1 LQAGQPMNRT
11 DVELKAAAQGV
22 IESHKKS
29 ILIVDDEEDLIWS
42 ISKTL
47 TKTDEQLEV
56 ICAQDGDAA
65 LQVLSER
72 PVDVVV
78 SDVRMP
84 GRDGLQLLEEIKF
97 NYPQTQV
104 IIMTAY
110 GTEEMQARITSR
122 TPYYLEKPF
131 EIQYLK
137 KLIYVALETPPSRS
151 SHRQYDPPAEPA
163 TNVYSLSYLPMFSS
177 LAFLPK

>member
-1 LQAGQPMNRT
+1 MSEDRT
-11 DVELKAAAQGV
+11 KLRL
-22 IESHKKS
+22 KS

-47 TKTDEQLEV
+47 TKTDDQLEV
-56 ICAQDGDAA
+56 ICVQDGDSA
-65 LQVLSER
+65 LEVLARR
-72 PVDVVV
+72 PIDLVV

-97 NYPQTQV
+97 NYPRTKV

-110 GTEEMQARITSR
+110 GSEEMQTRITAR
-122 TPYYLEKPF
+122 TPFYLEKPF

-137 KLIYVALETPPSRS
+137 RLIYVALETAPPSHHNRLV
-151 SHRQYDPPAEPA
+151 DPPTDSPS
-163 TNVYSLSYLPMFSS
+163 NVYSLSYLPMLPA
-177 LAFLPK
+177 LALLSK

>member
-1 LQAGQPMNRT
+1 MNRT
-11 DVELKAAAQGV
+11 ESFLNTSSQEVAEL
-22 IESHKKS
+22 HKKS

-47 TKTDEQLEV
+47 AKTDERLEV
-56 ICAQDGDAA
+56 ICVQDGDAA
-65 LQVLSER
+65 LAVLSKR

-84 GRDGLQLLEEIKF
+84 GRDGLQLLEEIRF
-97 NYPQTQV
+97 NYPGTKV

-110 GTEEMQARITSR
+110 GSEEMQTRITAR

-137 KLIYVALETPPSRS
+137 RLIYTALEAPPPTSHNRLFDPPSTHS
-151 SHRQYDPPAEPA
+151 TSGY
-163 TNVYSLSYLPMFSS
+163 TLSYLPMIPV
-177 LAFLPK
+177 LANLTK

>member
-1 LQAGQPMNRT
+1 MNRT
-11 DVELKAAAQGV
+11 EAVLETSSQDVTDLR
-22 IESHKKS
+22 KKS
-29 ILIVDDEEDLIWS
+29 VLIVDDEEDLIWS
-42 ISKTL
+42 LSKTL
-47 TKTDEQLEV
+47 TRADEELEV
-56 ICAQDGDAA
+56 ICAQDGESA
-65 LQVLSER
+65 LQVLARR

-97 NYPQTQV
+97 NYPRTHV

-110 GTEEMQARITSR
+110 GSEEMQTQILAR

-137 KLIYVALETPPSRS
+137 RLIYTALETAPPVRS
-151 SHRQYDPPAEPA
+151 IYDPAM
-163 TNVYSLSYLPMFSS
+163 NLSKNCYSLS
-177 LAFLPK
+177 FLSV

>member
-1 LQAGQPMNRT
+1 MNRT
-11 DVELKAAAQGV
+11 EAHLKTSSQDVTDL
-22 IESHKKS
+22 HKKS

-47 TKTDEQLEV
+47 TKTDDTLEV
-56 ICAQDGDAA
+56 ICVQDGDAA
-65 LQVLSER
+65 LAVLSQR

-97 NYPQTQV
+97 NYPKTKV

-110 GTEEMQARITSR
+110 GSEEMQTRIIAR
-122 TPYYLEKPF
+122 TPFYLEKPF
-131 EIQYLK
+131 EIHYLK
-137 KLIYVALETPPSRS
+137 RLIYAALETAPPANSNHTIDPPSG
-151 SHRQYDPPAEPA
+151 Y
-163 TNVYSLSYLPMFSS
+163 TNNALSFSYLPVIPS
-177 LAFLPK
+177 LALLTK

>member
-1 LQAGQPMNRT
+1 MMNRT
-11 DVELKAAAQGV
+11 EDYLKTSSQDVTNL
-22 IESHKKS
+22 SKKS

-47 TKTDEQLEV
+47 TKTDEKLEV
-56 ICAQDGDAA
+56 ICAQDGDSA
-65 LQVLSER
+65 LQVLSQR

-97 NYPQTQV
+97 HYPRTKV

-110 GTEEMQARITSR
+110 GSEEMQTRITAR

-131 EIQYLK
+131 EMQYLK
-137 KLIYVALETPPSRS
+137 RLIYAALETNPPTSYNRNFDTPTD
-151 SHRQYDPPAEPA
+151 YPN
-163 TNVYSLSYLPMFSS
+163 NVYSLSYLPVIPA
-177 LAFLPK
+177 LALLVK